1 MLSVAMTTIYR
12 LGLIL
17 MLALL
22 AAAPAAAEATGIDCR
37 APRLTPTEIIVCTDT
52 QLARIDDQLARRLV
66 RTSRQLAFGP
76 YVGLRVW
83 QSDWRQQR
91 SECSADR
98 ACLAAVYNDANR
110 FLDRLQRCL
119 VTSLRGRRC
128 LPVSIEGERSLVRR
142 P

>member
-1 MLSVAMTTIYR
+1 MTTIYR
-12 LGLIL
+12 LALTL
-17 MLALL
+17 MLGLL
-22 AAAPAAAEATGIDCR
+22 AAAPAAAEAPAIDCR
-37 APRLTPTEIIVCTDT
+37 APRLTPTEITICTDA
-52 QLARIDDQLARRLV
+52 QLARIDDQLSRRLA

-98 ACLAAVYNDANR
+98 ACLAAVYGEANR

-119 VTSLRGRRC
+119 GTSLRGRRC
-128 LPVSIEGERSLVRR
+128 LPASIEGERSLVRR